1 LGTAHPDHGLADSP
15 PPRRLHSVT
24 FLEHIGQD
32 EYEKLG
38 GKAVNL
44 GRLHRAG
51 IDVPNG
57 FTISCDCF
65 TEFLDKVP
73 RSREVLQRL
82 EASTDIEEILDV
94 ATELE
99 QLGGQCTMAKR
110 IREEITAAFLQLD
123 ERVGSHDTRYAVR
136 SSANIEDGKQVSFAG
151 QAESFLCVN
160 GVENIIDAVK
170 KTWQSAISSRS
181 VLYLHSR
188 GIRISR
194 VTMGVI
200 VQEMIPAEVSGVM
213 FTANTVTNDPS
224 QMIVESTWGLGEPL
238 VSGRIVPDTYVL
250 SKNPMGVIQRTLG
263 SKAVTAVPSK
273 TGGRE
278 RVLLQATPQ
287 SKQESFTLGNREIL
301 KIARKGLEIEQ
312 ILGCPQDIEWCIDGS
327 RLVVVQARPITTLQ
341 P

>member
-1 LGTAHPDHGLADSP
+1 METSHPDHGLDDSP
-15 PPRRLHSVT
+15 TRRFHSVT
-24 FLEHIGQD
+24 FLEQINQD

-44 GRLHRAG
+44 GRLYRAG

-65 TEFLDKVP
+65 TEFLDRVP

-82 EASTDIEEILDV
+82 EASTNIEEILDA

-99 QLGGQCTMAKR
+99 QLGGQCTMAKKM
-110 IREEITAAFLQLD
+110 REEIAAAFLQLD
-123 ERVGSHDTRYAVR
+123 RRVGSHDTKYAVR

-151 QAESFLCVN
+151 QAESFLGVN

-170 KTWQSAISSRS
+170 RTWQSAISSRS

-188 GIRISR
+188 GIRINR
-194 VTMGVI
+194 VAMGVI
-200 VQEMIPAEVSGVM
+200 VQEMIPADVSGVM
-213 FTANTVTNDPS
+213 FTANTVTNDHS

-250 SKNPMGVIQRTLG
+250 GKDPMRVIQRTLG
-263 SKAVTAVPSK
+263 SKAVTAVPSESDE
-273 TGGRE
+273 GE
-278 RVLLQATPQ
+278 RVLLQSTPRD
-287 SKQESFTLGNREIL
+287 KQEEFTLEDREIL
-301 KIARKGLEIEQ
+301 RIARKGLEIEHL
-312 ILGCPQDIEWCIDGS
+312 LGCPQDVEWCIKGS